1 MSTLSGLEFEEAP
14 AMAMMHPGFS
24 LTVAFEALH
33 SKLALEFWKK
43 SSSDDRTKPQLGS
56 TDDNFTSTTDGYF
69 VLSQEI
75 NCLQTEVHQWR
86 VNMEEMLRGFEVR
99 KQEEFE
105 RLRQVAESQVL
116 VARQRAEQQV
126 ECLQMLH
133 AVQVKEMYEICMH
146 LHDQQKNKPFTD
158 TEELLASLSTQTSQQ
173 LRAVVA
179 TQQEHIK
186 ELQLGEVVYHLEE
199 QVCFRRCAH
208 QLRRILMVEKEVE
221 RIYCSCFCF
230 SSN

>member
-43 SSSDDRTKPQLGS
+43 SSSDARTKPQLGS

-75 NCLQTEVHQWR
+75 KCLQTEVQQWR
-86 VNMEEMLRGFEVR
+86 ANMEEMLRVFEVR

-133 AVQVKEMYEICMH
+133 AIQVKEMYEICMH
-146 LHDQQKNKPFTD
+146 LHDQQKIKPFTD
-158 TEELLASLSTQTSQQ
+158 TEELLASLSTQASQQ

-199 QVCFRRCAH
+199 QVCVSRCAH
-208 QLRRILMVEKEVE
+208 QLGRMIKVEKEVE
-221 RIYCSCFCF
+221 RNLLFLFLLHY
-230 SSN
+230 